1 VDNDRKTYNTIL
13 ALLKGRGTFACI
25 VGLFLALVIGRGV
38 TEVFNS
44 NSTPQAIANFIASV
58 IVFSLVI
65 GIAVFFRKNGK
76 ELFEGADE
84 EPPFGRAP
92 SMPEH
97 YQKFYEGKELKP
109 NSFGELALERQT
121 GARGLRAI
129 CEEIL
134 KRPMFELPGRKD
146 VERVVVHEDCV
157 TNNALP
163 EYVPRT

>member
-1 VDNDRKTYNTIL
+1 MDNDRKTYNTIL

-58 IVFSLVI
+58 IVFALVI
-65 GIAVFFRKNGK
+65 GIAVLFRKNGK

-109 NSFGELALERQT
+109 NSFGELVPVDDSPIPKAPRTE
-121 GARGLRAI
+121 GSAKPKG
-129 CEEIL
+129 
-134 KRPMFELPGRKD
+134 KGRK
-146 VERVVVHEDCV
+146 RFANTRNC
-157 TNNALP
+157 
-163 EYVPRT
+163 